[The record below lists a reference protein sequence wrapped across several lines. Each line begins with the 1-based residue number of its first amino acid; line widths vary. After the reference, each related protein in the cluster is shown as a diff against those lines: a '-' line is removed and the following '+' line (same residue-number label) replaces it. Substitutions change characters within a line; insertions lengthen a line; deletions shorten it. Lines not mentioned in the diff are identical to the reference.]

1 MSEEVVKK
9 DMCDLTHENLK
20 SEIEGVKHQ
29 TSTNTTDIVDLKLNN
44 ATLTA
49 ILKQLTDKKSFW
61 ETELGRKIV
70 TWGFWLLAVIVF
82 VAIGKDYIDKIP
94 K

>member
-20 SEIEGVKHQ
+20 QEVVDIKHQ
-29 TSTNTTDIVDLKLNN
+29 VGVIATDVVDLKLNN

-61 ETELGRKIV
+61 ETEIGRKIV
-70 TWGFWLLAVIVF
+70 NWAFWIVAILLLT
-82 VAIGKDYIDKIP
+82 AIGKDYIDKIP